1 MRVRMILQAFPTD
14 LPASFDDAMIKREN
28 QKMCRF
34 EKPQGSDRDEGITK
48 ACRTGRLSRIRNGS
62 FRTANG
68 IGPRRK
74 PNLRVCGRAVTSG
87 RRADF
92 AIQKRQMRWWTRS
105 GPQNCSDTDQP
116 RTALGSQRKAAPNG
130 TRLINSRSLVFELTL
145 MLLRGYIFQKS
156 YPSAQ
161 LFGNLPV
168 DGSVAAHAV
177 HCVVESVACPM
188 DPCADAD
195 S

>member
-1 MRVRMILQAFPTD
+1 MFRAPISRTSATSIRCTSAMRVRMILQAFPTD

-74 PNLRVCGRAVTSG
+74 PNLRVSRGDQRAKSG
-87 RRADF
+87 LRN
-92 AIQKRQMRWWTRS
+92 S
-105 GPQNCSDTDQP
+105 
-116 RTALGSQRKAAPNG
+116 KAADA
-130 TRLINSRSLVFELTL
+130 LVDPKRTS
-145 MLLRGYIFQKS
+145 K
-156 YPSAQ
+156 
-161 LFGNLPV
+161 LFGHGPASHRPGFPKEGSSERHASHKFSQPSFRTYV
-168 DGSVAAHAV
+168 DVAARLHLSEIVSFRAIIRQF
-177 HCVVESVACPM
+177 AC
-188 DPCADAD
+188 
-195 S
+195 